1 YREEIA
7 DNLEPVLLALATAV
21 GFVLLIACT
30 NVANLVLAR
39 SAGRSHEFG
48 IRIALGAGRG
58 RLIRQLLTEN
68 VLLSLAG
75 GALGLL
81 IASWCTGA
89 ALTVLP
95 SVLPAISEVQINA
108 RVLLFSFAIS
118 MLTGAL
124 FGFVPAFKAGGVR
137 IQEILRQGVRGI
149 LRGRR
154 GPQHRPI

>member
-1 YREEIA
+1 TDYRNEQADTCLKFFSYGEEIA
-7 DNLEPVLLALATAV
+7 DNLGPVLLALATAV

-30 NVANLVLAR
+30 NVANLILAR
-39 SAGRSHEFG
+39 SACRSQEFG

-89 ALTVLP
+89 ALAVLP
-95 SVLPAISEVQINA
+95 SVLPAISEVQISG
-108 RVLLFSFAIS
+108 RV
-118 MLTGAL
+118 
-124 FGFVPAFKAGGVR
+124 
-137 IQEILRQGVRGI
+137 
-149 LRGRR
+149 
-154 GPQHRPI
+154 